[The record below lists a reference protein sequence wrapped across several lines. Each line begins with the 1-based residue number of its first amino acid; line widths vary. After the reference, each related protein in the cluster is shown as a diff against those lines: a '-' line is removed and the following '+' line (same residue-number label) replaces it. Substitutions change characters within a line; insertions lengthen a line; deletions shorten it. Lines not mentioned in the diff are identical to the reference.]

1 MKLSCITPKKED
13 LWYRKSIVEDELT
26 MEFNNGTV
34 PFPEE
39 KWDDWYARWIGNG
52 NPNFW
57 YAYLVDNDSKEYV
70 GEIAYRKRNDEEDF
84 ATLNI
89 IVEHKHRG
97 KGYAVMAVNLLK
109 KVFKIKKDGIRA
121 VTLTWNGEN
130 KIAGGVGSEKGL
142 TAFGKKIIEQFNKNK
157 SEANMFF
164 SNIKVMKKRRPHPLG

>member
-97 KGYAVMAVNLLK
+97 KGYGKDGLHLLVTNAFKNGFHEVRDFINRDSNISHNAFSSFGFRMIDEEGMEEIEFRLTKDEYVNLYGE
-109 KVFKIKKDGIRA
+109 IK
-121 VTLTWNGEN
+121 
-130 KIAGGVGSEKGL
+130 
-142 TAFGKKIIEQFNKNK
+142 
-157 SEANMFF
+157 
-164 SNIKVMKKRRPHPLG
+164 